1 MLLLFS
7 SFLLKNKHNSDFYKF
22 TLVSC
27 LIRHRHIELTV
38 IYSDDILRFLL
49 IQLLI
54 NRIRVAVNR
63 RSLTSDQLRL
73 VQTSSDSN
81 DGNFK
86 FTRRRKEATFHHI
99 LDFDE

>member
-1 MLLLFS
+1 MPLLFS
-7 SFLLKNKHNSDFYKF
+7 SFLLKNKHNSDFFKF

-38 IYSDDILRFLL
+38 IYSDDILRFSL
-49 IQLLI
+49 IQLLT

-73 VQTSSDSN
+73 VQSSSDSN

-86 FTRRRKEATFHHI
+86 FTRRKEATFHHI